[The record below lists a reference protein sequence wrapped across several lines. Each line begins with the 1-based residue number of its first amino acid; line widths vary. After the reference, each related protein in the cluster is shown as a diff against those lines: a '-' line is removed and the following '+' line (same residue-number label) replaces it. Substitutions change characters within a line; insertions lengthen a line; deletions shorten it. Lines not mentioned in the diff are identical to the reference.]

1 MFAVVASK
9 SLIGDKMKYL
19 VLILALIGFNAS
31 ANEACKNIYDFA
43 KVVMDARQNSTP
55 MMKVIEV
62 VKDSQELQKIII
74 SAYEQPL
81 YSTDGYKKQATE
93 EFANAL
99 YIQCM
104 KYST

>member
-1 MFAVVASK
+1 
-9 SLIGDKMKYL
+9 MKYL
-19 VLILALIGFNAS
+19 ILVLTLVGFNAN

-43 KVVMDARQNSTP
+43 TVVMNARQNSAP
-55 MMKVIEV
+55 IMKVIEL
-62 VKDSQELQKIII
+62 VKDSPALQKIII

-81 YSTDGYKKQATE
+81 YNTERFKKEATE

-104 KYST
+104 KHST